1 MKKLSTLFLLLFIA
15 CAANGQ
21 VKIQRAL
28 DLSLENQIPEPEI
41 NRIVNALNLRL
52 EEYGKAA
59 TLFNKNTRS
68 INDESVAEFKNL
80 FTPDAKIC
88 NDLYEYE
95 EQLQGLN
102 QYIGIAMD
110 YFEREGIRF
119 TLSDPVLKSI
129 KEVDQHY
136 ICSVS
141 LKKETEKYYKGNG
154 EIIAEPKIH
163 ELEFVFD
170 IQKNDWNSTKISAIR
185 SYKLLSIIAPY
196 VQYLDNT
203 ISFGVLQTSYSIA
216 QEFKD
221 FAKSGDL
228 SIKSGFRIGDGFT
241 WRSNFLAP
249 LKSSKKNLFV
259 TVGLQGTYTALET
272 ELKDYSIFPE
282 KIDSLYSGSGDFYDY
297 LYREAK
303 AINVIEKIQNI
314 NLNLP
319 IGLSYRVLN
328 KPKTALFFEVSYIP
342 SFSLYSKSTTTGT
355 GRYDK
360 VIYMNNNTFNGYQYS
375 QVEEIDRLYSLG
387 VNSNSVIE
395 DGNKSFLGEKNI
407 DYSFKPKVK
416 ISHQVGLSAT
426 IFNDFFKRNKT
437 FGIAIGV
444 DAIFELQPFVNNVV
458 GLKRPEFEYIS
469 TSGKD
474 LYVLDSSLLGPYI
487 QDVKVRNIG
496 LHIAFYQKRSRKP

>member
-15 CAANGQ
+15 CTANGQ
-21 VKIQRAL
+21 VKIQRAP
-28 DLSLENQIPEPEI
+28 DLSLENPIPEPEI
-41 NRIVNALNLRL
+41 NRIMNALNLRL

-110 YFEREGIRF
+110 YFEREGVRF

-129 KEVDQHY
+129 KEADQHY

-141 LKKETEKYYKGNG
+141 VRKETEKYYKGNG
-154 EIIAEPKIH
+154 EIIAEPKTH

-196 VQYLDNT
+196 VQYVDNS
-203 ISFGVLQTSYSIA
+203 IRFGAFQTSYSIS
-216 QEFKD
+216 QGFKD
-221 FAKSGDL
+221 FARSGNL

-259 TVGLQGTYTALET
+259 TVGLQGAYTALEAD
-272 ELKDYSIFPE
+272 LKDYSLFPE
-282 KIDSLYSGSGDFYDY
+282 KADELYSGSGSFYDY
-297 LYREAK
+297 LYREVSSV
-303 AINVIEKIQNI
+303 NVKEKIQNI
-314 NLNLP
+314 SLNLP

-328 KPKTALFFEVSYIP
+328 KYKTALFFEVFYIP
-342 SFSLYSKSTTTGT
+342 SFSLYSMSTTTGD
-355 GRYDK
+355 GLYDN
-360 VIYMNNNTFNGYQYS
+360 VIYLDNNTFNGYKYS
-375 QVEEIDRLYSLG
+375 YLEEIDRF
-387 VNSNSVIE
+387 NSYGIFPPSSVIE
-395 DGNKSFLGEKNI
+395 NANKYFLGKRII
-407 DYSFKPKVK
+407 DYSFKPRIN
-416 ISHQVGLSAT
+416 ISHQVGFSAT

-437 FGIAIGV
+437 FGIAIGI
-444 DAIFELQPFVNNVV
+444 DAIFDLQPFVRDASQ
-458 GLKRPEFEYIS
+458 RPEFEIIS
-469 TSGKD
+469 SGKD
-474 LYVLDSSLLGPYI
+474 FYVRDSSLLGTYI
-487 QDVKVRNIG
+487 QNVKVRNIG